1 MTTDLPEIVEEQ
13 KDYYRA
19 RAAEYDDWF
28 YRRGRYDFGLEHTHR
43 WNQEAALVRQALY
56 DLNLTGRVLEIA
68 AGTGIWTQEL
78 IKTAEHVTALDS
90 SSEVLQINRLKT
102 QGHKVTYRIDDIFE
116 WRPEQSYDGIFMGFW
131 LSHVPPVRLPAF
143 LALIHEA
150 LRPGGKIFFVD
161 SLPAPS
167 STAKDMAQ
175 DLAKHVAHQQ
185 TKGVVMTR
193 RLGDGREYQIIKVYY
208 QPAELAEQFQAQ
220 GLEATVKHTDTFF
233 LYGWGQK

>member
-1 MTTDLPEIVEEQ
+1 MMTDLPEIVEEQ

-28 YRRGRYDFGLEHTHR
+28 YRRGRYDFGPKHTHQ
-43 WNQEAALVRQALY
+43 WGQEAELVRRALY
-56 DLNLTGRVLEIA
+56 NLNLSGQVLEIA

-78 IKTAEHVTALDS
+78 IKSAAHVTALDS

-102 QGHKVTYRIDDIFE
+102 QGHKVTYLLSDIFQ
-116 WRPEQSYDGIFMGFW
+116 WQPEQTYDAVFMGFW
-131 LSHVPPVRLPAF
+131 LSHVPPARLPGF
-143 LALIHEA
+143 ITLIKEA
-150 LRPGGKIFFVD
+150 LRPGGKIFLVD

-175 DLAKHVAHQQ
+175 DLANHAAHQQ
-185 TKGVVMTR
+185 SKGVVMTR

-208 QPAELAEQFQAQ
+208 RPDELAEQFKAQ
-220 GLEATVKHTDTFF
+220 GLEATVKQTDTFF
-233 LYGWGQK
+233 LYGWGRK